1 MKLNVFE
8 GARRIALALGALWVV
23 GCIAYAVF
31 AEPYLSATF
40 AIPGPSEPPVK
51 AERCADDDATA
62 YTTAKTSKG
71 HSIGI
76 SLCFTAHTA
85 EDGRRLV
92 PYTVAPWEAARRTLE
107 EASGKQSDEHQ
118 LTPAALYPA
127 LRDAVVKGDTDRV
140 RRLGTL
146 IQALTTADKHAVWIV
161 TNKDKRGTEEFEFTA
176 RAYREAKDDIARA
189 TKAATDAKALPQWTQ
204 APEVKRPA
212 GVWLM
217 NEKNSGEVSKY
228 TRAAAERFSVGASDM
243 EGLEALHSRALFEQW
258 KLAVQVLA
266 GGLVFGWVLMAA
278 TGWIVR
284 GFLGIPRGQDARPDA
299 KPRQQDGPSGTTDQ
313 Q

>member
-8 GARRIALALGALWVV
+8 GARRIALAVGALWVV

-31 AEPYLSATF
+31 AEPYASATF
-40 AIPGPSEPPVK
+40 AIPGPGEPPVK

-71 HSIGI
+71 QSIGI

-92 PYTVAPWEAARRTLE
+92 PYTVAPWEDARRTLDE
-107 EASGKQSDEHQ
+107 VSGAQSNERQ

-127 LRDAVVKGDTDRV
+127 LREADAKGDTDRA
-140 RRLGTL
+140 RKLATL

-161 TNKDKRGTEEFEFTA
+161 TNKDKRGSEEFEFTA

-189 TKAATDAKALPQWTQ
+189 MKAAADAKALPLWTQ

-212 GVWLM
+212 RVWLM
-217 NEKNSGEVSKY
+217 NEKYSGEVSKY
-228 TRAAAERFSVGASDM
+228 TREATERFTVGAHDM
-243 EGLEALHSRALFEQW
+243 EGLDALRSHALFEQW
-258 KLAVQVLA
+258 KLAAQVLA
-266 GGLVFGWVLMAA
+266 GGLVFGWVLLAA
-278 TGWIVR
+278 TGLDRPGLPWHSARAGCSPRRQAPSAR
-284 GFLGIPRGQDARPDA
+284 GA
-299 KPRQQDGPSGTTDQ
+299 
-313 Q
+313 